1 MKKIWIVIVL
11 ALCSGHAMATV
22 IFQDNFE
29 NNPGALQNR
38 RPDSWDSSA
47 GPLAYWKNEALNFQ
61 VTNGVLKTTETGLA
75 SAWLT
80 LPTISSGQIIK
91 VSAVVVANGN
101 ANTDYVSMGLLQ
113 SKNHTYQRGE
123 PWVSLDSK
131 TDGTG
136 LLKVYGG
143 LGNTYPVLATANNL
157 KEAQGF
163 TTNLNARNTLGYE
176 YNTATGD
183 LQVWLTS
190 EGGTTV
196 TQYNGSVNY
205 NGVAG
210 AIVPLDELNYFGIT
224 FNSVNPLGASN
235 PAYLDNLVV
244 EIIPEPATVG
254 LYMVAGLGV
263 VLVRRMKL

>member
-11 ALCSGHAMATV
+11 AVCSGHAMATV
-22 IFQDNFE
+22 IFEDNFE
-29 NNPGALQNR
+29 THEGALHNR
-38 RPDSWDSSA
+38 RPDSWDTSV

-61 VTNGVLKTTETGLA
+61 VTNGVLKTTDATIA

-80 LPTISSGQIIK
+80 LPTISAGEIIR
-91 VSAVVVANGN
+91 VSAVVVGNGDANN
-101 ANTDYVSMGLLQ
+101 DYVGIGLLQ

-123 PWVSLDSK
+123 PWIAVTHK
-131 TDGTG
+131 TDSLG
-136 LLKVYGG
+136 LVQVYGG
-143 LGNTYPVLATANNL
+143 LGLTSILATANNL

-163 TTNLNARNTLGYE
+163 TTNLNARNTVNYE
-176 YNTATGD
+176 YDTGSGN
-183 LQVWLTS
+183 LSVWLVS

-224 FNSVNPLGASN
+224 FKSVTPLSGSN
-235 PAYLDNLVV
+235 PAYLDNLTV
-244 EIIPEPATVG
+244 EIIPEPATIG
-254 LYMVAGLGV
+254 LCVVAGLGV
-263 VLVRRMKL
+263 MLLRRMKL